1 MTDKKL
7 SLFSLSKLTTYEILI
22 EEQIEQLGTVRFQ
35 YFKRY
40 LSSQN
45 SLKRRF
51 MISKISGA
59 VIFGILPLI
68 PLLTYFQ
75 ILNFINEGTYPI
87 ELILFVGSLLFGL
100 FFVFQFF
107 NFFLMAMLN
116 TMKILSG
123 KIFEWFETL
132 PISREKLK
140 KLILLTLIRSLD
152 INLIV
157 ITFAFPIMML
167 IGTQN
172 LMIFFICIGIS
183 IIHTIMS
190 FSLLVLFS
198 ERMNRVLNINEVGAK
213 RTHIFRLVN
222 LASYIIIIIASIF
235 LIQWALS
242 SMRFFFILFLR
253 STDPTLIIMIL
264 SMIPF
269 PIAPGYLLSSFIT
282 PHRVPVHIWI
292 NIFVGFTLF
301 IILTYFIYQQSI
313 KGIKKTTSS
322 KFKINKKESVLNLAD
337 RKTPIIKIK
346 VRTPKS
352 AYIHKDLI
360 IISRNLKDFS
370 SVAMPIVFGFIFIIT
385 YYNINIIGVTMFQI
399 DFIFN
404 IVVIIGFNLIISA
417 MIVYGLLNVG
427 ESGAAIMGS
436 LPLIP
441 KEQAKAKLILMCLIQ
456 TITVLAPSL
465 MYISTNN
472 FINSITTAFW
482 ALPFVLLFLF
492 IMFEMWI
499 YLFGKA
505 KHQFLTEEVLPGK
518 RIGKWL
524 LIFLVEYFIYFL
536 TLSSAF
542 LIYFSGGLLVL
553 FLFVSIFLLY
563 GFTLVTLVFKKI
575 FLIRRGEIKTKDK
588 VIKVPIEGF
597 PTWFTKHTWIT
608 ISILIILNLVFYTL
622 FSFMPIPEFL
632 HFTTDWLSNEI
643 YKLLYLFAFNLINF
657 LLWIVLP
664 LILLGVPYGKS
675 SIKEYLKIITLGG
688 VKSKSVI
695 LVLNIL
701 ITVLVVYL
709 NYYIIVTLFSF
720 GIPIPERY
728 VNYYLY
734 LIILNF
740 CFYFWQCFAFIGVVF
755 IIILRKIKPWK
766 AIILIALIF
775 SIFSPRYILF
785 FTGGPVYSS
794 TIPQILINWFYLFLP
809 GLLIAFLYM
818 KMKNIFI
825 MGSIVMSVDFLLRS
839 IIMYF
844 LIMST
849 YTP

>member
-1 MTDKKL
+1 MNDKKL

-51 MISKISGA
+51 IISKISGA

-100 FFVFQFF
+100 FFLFQFF

-152 INLIV
+152 INLIF

-172 LMIFFICIGIS
+172 LMIFSICIGIS
-183 IIHTIMS
+183 ILQTIMS
-190 FSLLVLFS
+190 FSIVVLFS
-198 ERMNRVLNINEVGAK
+198 ERMNRVLNVNEIGAK
-213 RTHIFRLVN
+213 RTRIFRLIN
-222 LASYIIIIIASIF
+222 LASYFIIVIASIF

-242 SMRFFFILFLR
+242 SIRFFFILFLR
-253 STDPTLIIMIL
+253 SAAPTLIIMIL

-269 PIAPGYLLSSFIT
+269 PFAPGYLLSSFIT
-282 PHRVPVHIWI
+282 PHRVPIHIGI

-301 IILTYFIYQQSI
+301 IILSYFTYQQSL

-322 KFKINKKESVLNLAD
+322 KFKIIKREIVLNLAD
-337 RKTPIIKIK
+337 MKTPIKIKIK
-346 VRTPKS
+346 TPIR

-370 SVAMPIVFGFIFIIT
+370 SVAMPIVFGFIFIFT

-456 TITVLAPSL
+456 TITVLTPSL

-553 FLFVSIFLLY
+553 FLFESIFLLY
-563 GFTLVTLVFKKI
+563 GFTLFALVFKKI
-575 FLIRRGEIKTKDK
+575 FK
-588 VIKVPIEGF
+588 F
-597 PTWFTKHTWIT
+597 
-608 ISILIILNLVFYTL
+608 NTL
-622 FSFMPIPEFL
+622 F
-632 HFTTDWLSNEI
+632 
-643 YKLLYLFAFNLINF
+643 
-657 LLWIVLP
+657 
-664 LILLGVPYGKS
+664 
-675 SIKEYLKIITLGG
+675 
-688 VKSKSVI
+688 
-695 LVLNIL
+695 
-701 ITVLVVYL
+701 
-709 NYYIIVTLFSF
+709 
-720 GIPIPERY
+720 
-728 VNYYLY
+728 
-734 LIILNF
+734 
-740 CFYFWQCFAFIGVVF
+740 
-755 IIILRKIKPWK
+755 
-766 AIILIALIF
+766 
-775 SIFSPRYILF
+775 
-785 FTGGPVYSS
+785 
-794 TIPQILINWFYLFLP
+794 
-809 GLLIAFLYM
+809 
-818 KMKNIFI
+818 
-825 MGSIVMSVDFLLRS
+825 
-839 IIMYF
+839 
-844 LIMST
+844 
-849 YTP
+849 